1 MTLFFHIVPT
11 FTAGQA
17 ESTENTLRWR
27 SVADWQVS
35 HQPSVHEGATRPSLT
50 RLIST
55 CSLPAGVNRYNHVLR
70 IIIAA
75 LLASGR
81 QFFWLDNRS
90 GLATVQGQGDLLMG
104 EELGELRRTHRC
116 GELRRE
122 HASQQVV
129 LMGWVHRRRD
139 HGGLIFIDLRDREG
153 MVQVVF
159 NPQVAVDTH
168 ANASRLRNE
177 YVVAVIGTV
186 VERPA
191 GSANPHLATGDAEV
205 MATELTILSESNPP
219 PFVLDSDEEV
229 SEALRFK
236 YRYLDLR
243 RPQVQRNLIIR
254 HRVVK
259 AIRDYMDASG
269 FLEIETPFLIRS
281 TPEGARDYLV
291 PSRLNPGEF
300 YALPQSPQYFKQLL
314 MISGFD
320 RYFQIVRCFR
330 DEDLRADRQPEFT
343 QIDVEMSFPQ
353 VEELVALIE
362 GMMVRAFKV
371 GRGVDIPTPFP
382 RMTYQ
387 EAMERFGK
395 DAPDLRFGMELSDIT
410 LWARESEFAVFRQA
424 IEAGGQVKGLKAKGC
439 AGYSRKDLDDLSAF
453 VKLFK
458 AKGLAWM
465 KVTHEGIQSPI
476 ARFFLEPTLQAIT
489 QRMEGEPGDLL
500 LFVADKPEMV
510 ADALGN
516 LRVHLG
522 ERLGLIPED
531 VMAFVW
537 VVDFPLLEYSEE
549 EHRYVAKHHP
559 FTAPRD
565 EDLPVLQTDPGRVR
579 AKAYDLVLNG
589 RELGGGSIRIHRRE
603 TQELMFQVLGMSK
616 DEAYEQFGF
625 LMDALELGAPPHGG
639 IALGLDRLMML
650 LTGASSIRDT
660 IAFPKTQKATC
671 LMTNAPA
678 RVDEKQLKE
687 LHLKVDL
694 S

>member
-1 MTLFFHIVPT
+1 
-11 FTAGQA
+11 
-17 ESTENTLRWR
+17 
-27 SVADWQVS
+27 
-35 HQPSVHEGATRPSLT
+35 
-50 RLIST
+50 
-55 CSLPAGVNRYNHVLR
+55 
-70 IIIAA
+70 
-75 LLASGR
+75 
-81 QFFWLDNRS
+81 
-90 GLATVQGQGDLLMG
+90 MG
-104 EELGELRRTHRC
+104 EELGGLRRTHRC

-153 MVQVVF
+153 IVQVVF
-159 NPQVAVDTH
+159 NPQVTAAMH
-168 ANASRLRNE
+168 AQASRLRSE
-177 YVVAVIGTV
+177 YVIAATGTV

-191 GSANPHLATGDAEV
+191 GMANPNLPTGEV
-205 MATELTILSESNPP
+205 EVVAAELTILSEANPL
-219 PFVLDSDEEV
+219 PFALDSEEEV
-229 SEALRFK
+229 SEALRLQ

-243 RPQVQRNLIIR
+243 RPDVQRHFIVR
-254 HRVVK
+254 HRVAK
-259 AIRDYMDASG
+259 AIRDYMDTHG

-291 PSRLNPGEF
+291 PSRLNPGHF

-343 QIDVEMSFPQ
+343 QIDVELCFPQ
-353 VEELVALIE
+353 IEELFALVE
-362 GMMVRAFKV
+362 GMMVTAFGV
-371 GRGVDIPTPFP
+371 GRGVEITSPFP
-382 RMTYQ
+382 RLTYD
-387 EAMERFGK
+387 EAVRRFGK
-395 DAPDLRFGMELSDIT
+395 DAPDLRFGMELQDIT
-410 LWARESEFAVFRQA
+410 PLAQQSEFAIFRQA
-424 IEAGGQVKGLKAKGC
+424 IDAGGQVKGVIAKGC
-439 AGYSRKDLDDLSAF
+439 AGYSRKELDDLAAL
-453 VKLFK
+453 VKPFK

-465 KVTHEGIQSPI
+465 KVTPDGVQSPI
-476 ARFFLEPTLQAIT
+476 ARFVPQPTLQAIV
-489 QRMEGEPGDLL
+489 QHVAAEPGDLL
-500 LFVADKPEMV
+500 LLVADRPEIV

-522 ERLGLIPED
+522 ERLGLIPRD
-531 VMAFVW
+531 ALAFVW

-549 EHRYVAKHHP
+549 ERRYVAKHHP

-565 EDLPVLQTDPGRVR
+565 EDIPLLQTDPSRVR

-603 TQELMFQVLGMSK
+603 TQELLFQVLGMSK
-616 DEAYEQFGF
+616 DAAYEQFGF
-625 LMDALELGAPPHGG
+625 LLDALELGAPPHGG

-650 LTGASSIRDT
+650 LTDVPSIRDT

-671 LMTNAPA
+671 LMTNAPSL
-678 RVDEKQLKE
+678 VDDKQLRE

-694 S
+694 G

>member
-1 MTLFFHIVPT
+1 
-11 FTAGQA
+11 
-17 ESTENTLRWR
+17 
-27 SVADWQVS
+27 
-35 HQPSVHEGATRPSLT
+35 
-50 RLIST
+50 
-55 CSLPAGVNRYNHVLR
+55 
-70 IIIAA
+70 
-75 LLASGR
+75 
-81 QFFWLDNRS
+81 
-90 GLATVQGQGDLLMG
+90 MG

-139 HGGLIFIDLRDREG
+139 HGGVIFIDLRDREG

-159 NPQVAVDTH
+159 NPQQAAEAH
-168 ANASRLRNE
+168 AKASRLRSE
-177 YVVAVIGTV
+177 YVIAVGGTV

-191 GSANPHLATGDAEV
+191 GSANPNLPTGDMEV
-205 MATELTILSESNPP
+205 MAADLTILAEANPL
-219 PFVLDSDEEV
+219 PFVLDSEEEA

-243 RPQVQRNLIIR
+243 RPQIQRNLIIR
-254 HRVVK
+254 HQVAK
-259 AIRDYMDASG
+259 TIRDYMDAHG

-291 PSRLNPGEF
+291 PSRVNPGEF

-343 QIDVEMSFPQ
+343 QIDIEISFPQ
-353 VEELVALIE
+353 TEELFALIE
-362 GMMVRAFKV
+362 GMMVRAFRV
-371 GRGVDIPTPFP
+371 GRGIDLPTPFP
-382 RMTYQ
+382 RLTYQ
-387 EAMERFGK
+387 EAMDRFGK
-395 DAPDLRFGMELSDIT
+395 DAPDLRFGMELCDLT
-410 LWARESEFAVFRQA
+410 PLAVESEFAVFRQA
-424 IEAGGQVKGLKAKGC
+424 IEAGGQVKGLNAKGC
-439 AGYSRKDLDDLSAF
+439 AGYSRKDLDDLTAF
-453 VKLFK
+453 VKPFR

-465 KVTHEGIQSPI
+465 KVTNEGVQSPI
-476 ARFFLEPTLQAIT
+476 ARFFSETTLQAIV
-489 QRMEGEPGDLL
+489 QRLGGEPGDLL
-500 LFVADKPEMV
+500 LFVADKPAVV

-516 LRVHLG
+516 LRGHLG
-522 ERLGLIPED
+522 ERLGLIPRD
-531 VMAFVW
+531 ILDFVW

-549 EHRYVAKHHP
+549 ERRYMAKHHP

-565 EDLPVLQTDPGRVR
+565 EDLPLLQTDPARVR

-603 TQELMFQVLGMSK
+603 TQELLFQVLGMSK
-616 DEAYEQFGF
+616 DAAYEQFGF
-625 LMDALELGAPPHGG
+625 LMEALELGAPPHGG
-639 IALGLDRLMML
+639 IALGFDRLMML
-650 LTGASSIRDT
+650 LTGVPSIRDT

-671 LMTNAPA
+671 LMTNAPS
-678 RVDEKQLKE
+678 RVDDKQLKE
-687 LHLKVDL
+687 LHLQVNL

>member
-1 MTLFFHIVPT
+1 
-11 FTAGQA
+11 
-17 ESTENTLRWR
+17 
-27 SVADWQVS
+27 
-35 HQPSVHEGATRPSLT
+35 
-50 RLIST
+50 
-55 CSLPAGVNRYNHVLR
+55 
-70 IIIAA
+70 
-75 LLASGR
+75 
-81 QFFWLDNRS
+81 
-90 GLATVQGQGDLLMG
+90 MG

-153 MVQVVF
+153 LVQVVF
-159 NPQVAVDTH
+159 NPQLAAEAH
-168 ANASRLRNE
+168 AKASRLRSE
-177 YVVAVIGTV
+177 YVIAVSGTV

-191 GSANPHLATGDAEV
+191 GSANLNLATGDVEV
-205 MATELTILSESNPP
+205 MAADLTTLAEANPL
-219 PFVLDSDEEV
+219 PFVLDSEEEA

-243 RPQVQRNLIIR
+243 RPQIQRNLIIR
-254 HRVVK
+254 HHVAK
-259 AIRDYMDASG
+259 AIRDYMDANG
-269 FLEIETPFLIRS
+269 FLEVETPFLIRS

-314 MISGFD
+314 MIAGFD

-343 QIDVEMSFPQ
+343 QIDIEMSFPQ
-353 VEELVALIE
+353 TEELFALIE
-362 GMMVRAFKV
+362 GLMVRAFGV
-371 GRGVDIPTPFP
+371 GRGIDIPIPFP
-382 RMTYQ
+382 RLTYQ
-387 EAMERFGK
+387 EAMDRFGK
-395 DAPDLRFGMELSDIT
+395 DAPDMRFGMELCDLT
-410 LWARESEFAVFRQA
+410 PLAGESEFAVFRQA
-424 IEAGGQVKGLKAKGC
+424 IEAGGEVKGLNAKGC
-439 AGYSRKDLDDLSAF
+439 AGYSRKDLDDLTAF

-458 AKGLAWM
+458 ARGLAWM
-465 KVTHEGIQSPI
+465 KVTDEGIQSPI
-476 ARFFLEPTLQAIT
+476 ARFFPESTLHAIA
-489 QRMEGEPGDLL
+489 QRLGGESGDLL
-500 LFVADKPEMV
+500 LLVADKPEVV

-516 LRVHLG
+516 LRGHLG
-522 ERLGLIPED
+522 EHLGLIPRETL
-531 VMAFVW
+531 AFVW
-537 VVDFPLLEYSEE
+537 VVDFPLLEYNEE
-549 EHRYVAKHHP
+549 ERRYVAKHHP

-565 EDLPVLQTDPGRVR
+565 EDLPWLQTDPGRVR
-579 AKAYDLVLNG
+579 AKAYDLILNG

-603 TQELMFQVLGMSK
+603 TQELLFQVLGMSK

-639 IALGLDRLMML
+639 IALGFDRLMML
-650 LTGASSIRDT
+650 LTGVPSIRDT

-671 LMTNAPA
+671 LMTNAPS

-687 LHLKVDL
+687 LHLQINL

>member
-1 MTLFFHIVPT
+1 
-11 FTAGQA
+11 
-17 ESTENTLRWR
+17 
-27 SVADWQVS
+27 
-35 HQPSVHEGATRPSLT
+35 
-50 RLIST
+50 
-55 CSLPAGVNRYNHVLR
+55 
-70 IIIAA
+70 
-75 LLASGR
+75 
-81 QFFWLDNRS
+81 
-90 GLATVQGQGDLLMG
+90 MG
-104 EELGELRRTHRC
+104 EELGELQRTHRC

-153 MVQVVF
+153 LVQVVF
-159 NPQVAVDTH
+159 NPQMAADAH
-168 ANASRLRNE
+168 GQASRLRSE
-177 YVVAVIGTV
+177 YVIAVTGTV

-191 GSANPHLATGDAEV
+191 GSANPNLATGEV
-205 MATELTILSESNPP
+205 EVVATDLAILSEANPL
-219 PFVLDSDEEV
+219 PFALDSDEEI

-243 RPQVQRNLIIR
+243 RPHVQRTLIIR
-254 HRVVK
+254 HRVTK
-259 AIRDYMDASG
+259 AIRDYMDANG

-291 PSRLNPGEF
+291 PSRLNPGHF

-353 VEELVALIE
+353 SEELFALIE
-362 GMMVRAFKV
+362 GMMVRGFKV
-371 GRGVDIPTPFP
+371 GRGIDIPTPFP
-382 RMTYQ
+382 RLTYQ
-387 EAMERFGK
+387 EAMDRFGR
-395 DAPDLRFGMELSDIT
+395 DAPDIRFGMELCDIT
-410 LWARESEFAVFRQA
+410 PLAGEGQFAIFRQA
-424 IEAGGQVKGLKAKGC
+424 IEAGGQVKGLNARSC
-439 AGYSRKDLDDLSAF
+439 AAYSRRELDDLTAF
-453 VKLFK
+453 VKPFK

-465 KVTHEGIQSPI
+465 KVTDEGIQSPI
-476 ARFFLEPTLQAIT
+476 ARFFPAPTLQAIT
-489 QRMEGEPGDLL
+489 QRMGGEPGDLL
-500 LFVADKPEMV
+500 LFVADTPEVV

-516 LRVHLG
+516 LRIHLG
-522 ERLGLIPED
+522 ERLGLIPQD
-531 VMAFVW
+531 VLAFVW
-537 VVDFPLLEYSEE
+537 VLEFPLLEYSEE
-549 EHRYVAKHHP
+549 ERRFVAKHHP

-565 EDLPVLQTDPGRVR
+565 EDLPLLQTDPGRVR

-603 TQELMFQVLGMSK
+603 TQESMFQVLGMSK

-625 LMDALELGAPPHGG
+625 LLEALELGAPPHGG
-639 IALGLDRLMML
+639 IALGLDRLVML
-650 LTGASSIRDT
+650 LTGAPAIRDT
-660 IAFPKTQKATC
+660 IAFPKTAKATC

-687 LHLKVDL
+687 LHLRVDL
-694 S
+694 G

>member
-1 MTLFFHIVPT
+1 
-11 FTAGQA
+11 
-17 ESTENTLRWR
+17 
-27 SVADWQVS
+27 
-35 HQPSVHEGATRPSLT
+35 
-50 RLIST
+50 
-55 CSLPAGVNRYNHVLR
+55 
-70 IIIAA
+70 
-75 LLASGR
+75 
-81 QFFWLDNRS
+81 
-90 GLATVQGQGDLLMG
+90 MG

-139 HGGLIFIDLRDREG
+139 HGGVIFIDLRDREG

-159 NPQVAVDTH
+159 NPQQAAEAH
-168 ANASRLRNE
+168 AKASRLRSE
-177 YVVAVIGTV
+177 YVIAVGGTV

-191 GSANPHLATGDAEV
+191 GSANPNLPTGDMEV
-205 MATELTILSESNPP
+205 MAADLTILAEANPL
-219 PFVLDSDEEV
+219 PFVLDSEEEA

-243 RPQVQRNLIIR
+243 RPQIQRNLIIR
-254 HRVVK
+254 HQVAK
-259 AIRDYMDASG
+259 TIRDYMDAHG

-291 PSRLNPGEF
+291 PSRVNPGEF

-343 QIDVEMSFPQ
+343 QIDIEISFPQ
-353 VEELVALIE
+353 TEELFALIE
-362 GMMVRAFKV
+362 GMMVRAFRV
-371 GRGVDIPTPFP
+371 GRGIDLPTPFP
-382 RMTYQ
+382 RLTYQ
-387 EAMERFGK
+387 EAMDRFGK
-395 DAPDLRFGMELSDIT
+395 DAPDLRFGMELCDLT
-410 LWARESEFAVFRQA
+410 PLAVESEFAVFRQA
-424 IEAGGQVKGLKAKGC
+424 IEAGGQVKGLNAKGC
-439 AGYSRKDLDDLSAF
+439 AGYSRKDLDDLTAF
-453 VKLFK
+453 VKPFR

-465 KVTHEGIQSPI
+465 KVTNEGVQSPI
-476 ARFFLEPTLQAIT
+476 ARFFSETTLQAIV
-489 QRMEGEPGDLL
+489 QRLGGEPGDLL
-500 LFVADKPEMV
+500 LFVADKPAVV

-516 LRVHLG
+516 LRGHLG
-522 ERLGLIPED
+522 ERLGLIPRD
-531 VMAFVW
+531 ILDFVW

-549 EHRYVAKHHP
+549 ERRYMAKHHP

-565 EDLPVLQTDPGRVR
+565 EDLPLLQTDPARVR

-603 TQELMFQVLGMSK
+603 TQELLFQVLGMSK
-616 DEAYEQFGF
+616 DAAYEQFGF
-625 LMDALELGAPPHGG
+625 LMEALELGAPPHGG
-639 IALGLDRLMML
+639 IALGFDRLMML
-650 LTGASSIRDT
+650 LTGVPSIRDT

-671 LMTNAPA
+671 LMTNAPS

-687 LHLKVDL
+687 LHLQVNL

>member
-1 MTLFFHIVPT
+1 
-11 FTAGQA
+11 
-17 ESTENTLRWR
+17 
-27 SVADWQVS
+27 
-35 HQPSVHEGATRPSLT
+35 
-50 RLIST
+50 
-55 CSLPAGVNRYNHVLR
+55 
-70 IIIAA
+70 
-75 LLASGR
+75 
-81 QFFWLDNRS
+81 
-90 GLATVQGQGDLLMG
+90 MG

-116 GELRRE
+116 GELRGE

-159 NPQVAVDTH
+159 NPQVAADVHTK
-168 ANASRLRNE
+168 ASRLRLE
-177 YVVAVIGTV
+177 YVIAVIGTV

-191 GSANPHLATGDAEV
+191 GTANPNLATGDVEV
-205 MATELTILSESNPP
+205 MATDLTILSEANPL
-219 PFVLDSDEEV
+219 PFVLDSDEEA
-229 SEALRFK
+229 SEAMRFK

-243 RPQVQRNLIIR
+243 RPPVQRTLIIR
-254 HRVVK
+254 HRVAK
-259 AIRDYMDASG
+259 AIRDYMDANG

-291 PSRLNPGEF
+291 PSRINPGQF

-343 QIDVEMSFPQ
+343 QIDIEMSFPQ
-353 VEELVALIE
+353 IEELVALIE

-382 RMTYQ
+382 RLTYQ
-387 EAMERFGK
+387 EAIDRFGK
-395 DAPDLRFGMELSDIT
+395 DAPDIRFGMELCDIMS
-410 LWARESEFAVFRQA
+410 LAGEGEFAIFRQT
-424 IEAGGQVKGLKAKGC
+424 IEAGGQVKGCNAKGC
-439 AGYSRKDLDDLSAF
+439 AGYSRKELDDLTAF
-453 VKLFK
+453 VKPFK

-465 KVTHEGIQSPI
+465 KVTDEGVQSPI
-476 ARFFLEPTLQAIT
+476 ARFFPDSTLQAIT
-489 QRMEGEPGDLL
+489 QRMGGEPGDLL
-500 LFVADKPEMV
+500 LFVADKPEVV

-522 ERLGLIPED
+522 ERLGLIPRD
-531 VMAFVW
+531 VLAFVW

-549 EHRYVAKHHP
+549 ERRYVAKHHP
-559 FTAPRD
+559 FTAPHD
-565 EDLPVLQTDPGRVR
+565 EDIALLQTDPGRVR

-603 TQELMFQVLGMSK
+603 LQELMFQVLGMSK
-616 DEAYEQFGF
+616 DEAYDRFGF

-639 IALGLDRLMML
+639 IALGLDRLIML
-650 LTGASSIRDT
+650 LTGAPSIRDT

-671 LMTNAPA
+671 LMTNAPSW
-678 RVDEKQLKE
+678 VDEKQLKE

-694 S
+694 G

>member
-1 MTLFFHIVPT
+1 M
-11 FTAGQA
+11 A
-17 ESTENTLRWR
+17 
-27 SVADWQVS
+27 
-35 HQPSVHEGATRPSLT
+35 
-50 RLIST
+50 
-55 CSLPAGVNRYNHVLR
+55 
-70 IIIAA
+70 
-75 LLASGR
+75 
-81 QFFWLDNRS
+81 
-90 GLATVQGQGDLLMG
+90 
-104 EELGELRRTHRC
+104 EELGGLRRTHRC
-116 GELRRE
+116 GELRRA
-122 HASQQVV
+122 HASQPVV

-159 NPQVAVDTH
+159 NPQVAAETH
-168 ANASRLRNE
+168 AKASRLRGE
-177 YVVAVIGTV
+177 YVIAVAGTV
-186 VERPA
+186 AERPA
-191 GSANPHLATGDAEV
+191 GSANPSLATGEV
-205 MATELTILSESNPP
+205 EIMATDLTILSEANPL

-243 RPQVQRNLIIR
+243 RPDVQRNLIVR
-254 HRVVK
+254 HRVAK

-291 PSRLNPGEF
+291 PSRLNPGQF

-343 QIDVEMSFPQ
+343 QVDIEMSFPQ
-353 VEELVALIE
+353 VEELFALIE
-362 GMMVRAFKV
+362 GMMARAFKV
-371 GRGVDIPTPFP
+371 GRGLDIPTPFP
-382 RMTYQ
+382 RLGYQ

-395 DAPDLRFGMELSDIT
+395 DAPDVRFGMELCDIT
-410 LWARESEFAVFRQA
+410 PLAAESEFAIFRQA
-424 IEAGGQVKGLKAKGC
+424 VDAGGQVKGLRAPGC
-439 AGYSRKDLDDLSAF
+439 ADYSRKELDDLASF
-453 VKLFK
+453 VRPFK

-465 KVTHEGIQSPI
+465 KVTQEGIQSPI
-476 ARFFLEPTLQAIT
+476 ARFFPEATLQAVAR
-489 QRMEGEPGDLL
+489 RMAAEPGDLL
-500 LFVADKPEMV
+500 LFVADKADVV
-510 ADALGN
+510 ADALAN
-516 LRVHLG
+516 LRQHLG
-522 ERLGLIPED
+522 ERLGLIPQD
-531 VMAFVW
+531 ALAFVW

-549 EHRYVAKHHP
+549 ERRYVAKHHP

-565 EDLPVLQTDPGRVR
+565 EDIPLLQTDPGRVR

-603 TQELMFQVLGMSK
+603 LQELMFQVLGLAK

-625 LMDALELGAPPHGG
+625 LMEALELGATPHGG
-639 IALGLDRLMML
+639 IALGLDRMIML
-650 LTGASSIRDT
+650 LTGVSSIRDT
-660 IAFPKTQKATC
+660 IAFPKTQRATC

-678 RVDEKQLKE
+678 RVDDKQLKE

-694 S
+694 G